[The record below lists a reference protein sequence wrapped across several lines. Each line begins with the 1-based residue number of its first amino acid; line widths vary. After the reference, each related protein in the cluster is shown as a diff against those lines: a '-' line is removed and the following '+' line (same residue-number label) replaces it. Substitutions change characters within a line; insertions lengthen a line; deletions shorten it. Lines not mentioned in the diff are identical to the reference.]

1 MLEVARYHSQQW
13 WYRANGDAPVVRDT
27 DVIAAGEYG
36 FGGRN
41 VILYGNRDV
50 NAVWDLFLGRDGPV
64 EVRRGSIRV
73 GDRTFTGDRL
83 GAVFVRPRAD
93 RNDLS
98 DDLVAGAFAAA
109 GPAGMRLAYGLPV
122 FVSGVGWPDYA
133 VFDEEYLRS
142 GDGGVIATGWFD
154 HRWNLQPGGYVREP
168 AVPEG
173 R

>member
-1 MLEVARYHSQQW
+1 
-13 WYRANGDAPVVRDT
+13 
-27 DVIAAGEYG
+27 
-36 FGGRN
+36 
-41 VILYGNRDV
+41 
-50 NAVWDLFLGRDGPV
+50 
-64 EVRRGSIRV
+64 
-73 GDRTFTGDRL
+73 
-83 GAVFVRPRAD
+83 
-93 RNDLS
+93 
-98 DDLVAGAFAAA
+98 AFAST

-154 HRWNLQPGGYVREP
+154 HRWRLQPGGYVREP